1 MNKQKSGQRSGSLK
15 NKLTPRNENLIKKIT
30 PLNSMTKI
38 IPLNSVNK
46 ILPLPSNSLNRIIPL
61 H

>member
-1 MNKQKSGQRSGSLK
+1 MRSNSQNSK
-15 NKLTPRNENLIKKIT
+15 VTPRNDYSYKRIT
-30 PLNSMTKI
+30 PLNSMKKM

-61 H
+61 G